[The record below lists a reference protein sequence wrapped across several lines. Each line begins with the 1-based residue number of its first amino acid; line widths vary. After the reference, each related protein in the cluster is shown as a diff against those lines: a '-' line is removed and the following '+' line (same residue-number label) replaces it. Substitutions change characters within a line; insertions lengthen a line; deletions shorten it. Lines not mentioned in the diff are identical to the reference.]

1 MSNGYR
7 RGVDLSYDTFDDKLA
22 RQELMG
28 VSYDVP
34 AGVASMN
41 KPELLKEGRETMY
54 RSEGQAANSL
64 PPPNHLHH
72 PSPYGAHSAGAHSA
86 GAHSAGSS
94 SSVVCFSLM
103 YTVLAR
109 RVSTWV

>member
-1 MSNGYR
+1 
-7 RGVDLSYDTFDDKLA
+7 
-22 RQELMG
+22 MG

-41 KPELLKEGRETMY
+41 KPELLKEGRDTMY

-64 PPPNHLHH
+64 PPPSHLHH
-72 PSPYGAHSAGAHSA
+72 PCPY

-94 SSVVCFSLM
+94 SSPVCLFFSH
-103 YTVLAR
+103 VH
-109 RVSTWV
+109 STGTSGVDVGVRTRGVDVER